1 MHEIAMMRHM
11 KQMHWGHGLL
21 GLFEVL
27 GIAAMASCSSSNS
40 APGGNRVEPARS
52 LRTAPISSAAPDQ
65 DANLALSVGPLS
77 PLDRAISE
85 MCPPRPLSQ
94 NVPERACTKDS
105 ECGDGFCDRDH
116 CAAIWTCDQRY
127 GQRCY
132 GPEHEKTGWC
142 IGLCIEGR
150 CRSCLSN
157 EECIA
162 EFGGGAECNPNPTW
176 GGGHRC
182 GIRFDKPVNLSPGR
196 IPPDAG
202 DDP

>member
-1 MHEIAMMRHM
+1 MHEIAMIRHVKHMR
-11 KQMHWGHGLL
+11 WGHGLL
-21 GLFEVL
+21 GLFTVL
-27 GIAAMASCSSSNS
+27 GIAAIASCSSSNS

-105 ECGDGFCDRDH
+105 ECGDGFCNRDH

-176 GGGHRC
+176 SGGRRC
-182 GIRFDKPVNLSPGR
+182 GIRFDKPPNITPGR

-202 DDP
+202 ADP

>member
-1 MHEIAMMRHM
+1 MTMQPNR
-11 KQMHWGHGLL
+11 MHWRFALL
-21 GLFEVL
+21 SFGAVQ
-27 GIAAMASCSSSNS
+27 GIAAMTSCSSGEPV
-40 APGGNRVEPARS
+40 PGGGRVEHAGSRTPGPVLSADPGQIVSHPAG
-52 LRTAPISSAAPDQ
+52 
-65 DANLALSVGPLS
+65 VEPLS

-105 ECGDGFCDRDH
+105 ECGDGFCDREH

-176 GGGHRC
+176 SGGRRC
-182 GIRFDKPVNLSPGR
+182 GIRFDKPPNITPGR
-196 IPPDAG
+196 LPPDAG
-202 DDP
+202 FDP